1 MFNNKNYAS
10 VLKIFLLIFVIFS
23 LKVLGDSL
31 LNNLNVGK
39 KEEPKA
45 ESEILR
51 KKLISN
57 TAFVTEIVKLC
68 RETRNFP
75 KSFLQYLRDEYQ
87 NNFKRL
93 NELKSKNVE
102 LEVNLTVN
110 HNVEDYI
117 SLQMEKNFKD
127 SNLSRENYCQDY
139 DFTNIYNSMENY
151 IIGMDF

>member
-1 MFNNKNYAS
+1 MFDNKKYVN
-10 VLKIFLLIFVIFS
+10 VLKIFLFIFFIFS

-31 LNNLNVGK
+31 LNNLNTGK
-39 KEEPKA
+39 KEEPKV

-68 RETRNFP
+68 RETGKFP

-102 LEVNLTVN
+102 LEVNLTIN
-110 HNVEDYI
+110 HNVENYI
-117 SLQMEKNFKD
+117 SLQIEKDFKNA
-127 SNLSRENYCQDY
+127 NLSRENYCNDY

-151 IIGMDF
+151 IIEMDF